1 MHLVGGC
8 VCVCVGRKGRRLLSM
23 CVCVCEFM
31 LVRLAVGYGLSLEAF
46 DDLLN

>member
-1 MHLVGGC
+1 MCVLGGKEDAYCLC
-8 VCVCVGRKGRRLLSM
+8 VCD
-23 CVCVCEFM
+23 FM